1 MVQFVDIVKGQAVS
15 LANQGFKKV
24 MGNLRGVV
32 GSSLNR
38 GQSTNNPALKARL
51 DPKAFTFPLD
61 VTNADQGLGNHGHY
75 ILFFINEQQNSKIS
89 FGKKQAS
96 SRGFANTLKAATQN
110 GIASEVRTFVDNVAG
125 GGTFQTVTNKLGL
138 DNLVD
143 GLASSQSFTSAVAGS
158 DEFNRGSVIEEA
170 SKKNSAIVKRKP
182 TTRLDTAIALYMPPT
197 VSVTYSANY
206 TDTEIGAGAVAAQD
220 TIRAFM
226 EGGEVGVALG
236 ATIKDPKTTNALV
249 DGLKK
254 GGLGTVG
261 AIPGFAGARE
271 LYEMNEGFIMTNR
284 MELAFKGLPKRG
296 FQYTFKM
303 IPKSEQEAEEVRN
316 IVTAFKMNMLPEGM
330 GMTDTERERS
340 GFTGKRLKVPN
351 TFDIKYMFVG
361 RENQYLN
368 KISTCV
374 LESMNITYGG
384 DRFKTFDGN
393 EDGAPPV
400 ETTMTLNFKEM
411 ELITKQRAEE
421 GF

>member
-1 MVQFVDIVKGQAVS
+1 MVQFVDIVKGQSVS

-38 GQSTNNPALKARL
+38 SQPTDNPALTPRL

-75 ILFFINEQQNSKIS
+75 ILFFINEQDESQIS

-96 SRGFANTLKAATQN
+96 SRGFHETLKAASQH
-110 GIASEVRTFVDNVAG
+110 GIANEVRTFVDNVAG

-138 DNLVD
+138 DNLVE
-143 GLASSQSFTSAVAGS
+143 GLASSQSFTSAIAGS
-158 DEFNRGSVIEEA
+158 DEFKKNSVIEEA

-206 TDTEIGAGAVAAQD
+206 TDTEIGAGAVASQEVVK
-220 TIRAFM
+220 AFLEGGGTAALKAGLSDKTM
-226 EGGEVGVALG
+226 EGIADGLRKAGLG
-236 ATIKDPKTTNALV
+236 A
-249 DGLKK
+249 
-254 GGLGTVG
+254 VG
-261 AIPGFAGARE
+261 AVPGMQGARE
-271 LYEMNEGFIMTNR
+271 LYEMNQGFIMTNR

-316 IVTAFKMNMLPEGM
+316 IVTAFKMNMLPEGQ
-330 GMTDTERERS
+330 GTDINS
-340 GFTGKRLKVPN
+340 GFSGKRLKVPN

-374 LESMNITYGG
+374 LENMNVTYGG

-400 ETTMTLNFKEM
+400 ETTLTLNFKEM

>member
-15 LANQGFKKV
+15 LANQGFQRAV
-24 MGNLRGVV
+24 GNLRGVV
-32 GSSLNR
+32 DSSLNR
-38 GQSTNNPALKARL
+38 GQPTNNPALTPRL

-61 VTNADQGLGNHGHY
+61 VTNPDQGLGNHGHY
-75 ILFFINEQQNSKIS
+75 ILFFINEQQNSKIR

-96 SRGFANTLKAATQN
+96 SRGFANMLKAQALN
-110 GIASEVRTFVDNVAG
+110 GIGSEVRTFVDKAAG
-125 GGTFQTVTNKLGL
+125 GFFETVTNKLGV
-138 DNLVD
+138 DNLIE
-143 GLASSQSFTSAVAGS
+143 GLGSSQSFTSAVAGS
-158 DEFNRGSVIEEA
+158 DEFNKGSTISET
-170 SKKNSAIVKRKP
+170 KNTATVERKP

-206 TDTEIGAGAVAAQD
+206 TDTEIGAGAVASQEVVKAFLEGGGTAALKAGLSD
-220 TIRAFM
+220 TTM
-226 EGGEVGVALG
+226 EGIADGLRKAGLG
-236 ATIKDPKTTNALV
+236 A
-249 DGLKK
+249 
-254 GGLGTVG
+254 VG
-261 AIPGFAGARE
+261 AVPGMQGARE
-271 LYEMNEGFIMTNR
+271 LYEMEMGFIMTNR

-316 IVTAFKMNMLPEGM
+316 IVTAFKMNMLPEGQ
-330 GMTDTERERS
+330 GTDINS
-340 GFTGKRLKVPN
+340 GFSGKRLKVPN

-374 LESMNITYGG
+374 LENMNVTYGG
-384 DRFKTFDGN
+384 SRYKTFDGN